1 MTDDVI
7 KLSKEYW
14 RSGKYPS
21 TPAYWRSVPSQKS
34 RGAEQLVEPFNRI
47 KETQT
52 GSELSRKGIARFLR
66 I

>member
-21 TPAYWRSVPSQKS
+21 TPGYWRSAPSQKS
-34 RGAEQLVEPFNRI
+34 RGAEQLVEIRNRI
-47 KETQT
+47 KEREI